1 MRLRAVDR
9 CFLSPLC
16 IARVLFYHR
25 TYTPPSR
32 AFLAGVH
39 SCAVW
44 ARMQYIS
51 PRFRGF
57 LCILHKNTCQ
67 KPIKFV
73 KYFLKLWFFGFQP
86 QYVVDFD
93 PFYPTKSPTYC
104 GFTQFAFRSKRC
116 YTMLAQSKTATATPT
131 RCPPRVSA
139 ASQGPV
145 CSLPSKCS
153 PVKASTWEALC
164 APLAPP
170 RSNSPH
176 SIHKSRVAYE
186 GHTNDRVLE
195 HLEN

>member
-1 MRLRAVDR
+1 M
-9 CFLSPLC
+9 
-16 IARVLFYHR
+16 VLFYHR
-25 TYTPPSR
+25 TYTPPSS

-57 LCILHKNTCQ
+57 LCILHKNTRR

-73 KYFLKLWFFGFQP
+73 EYFLKLWFFGFQP

-116 YTMLAQSKTATATPT
+116 YTMLAQSKTAT

-139 ASQGPV
+139 ALKGWFCFGVKSYVRTFVKCAQRHFGLCGRVHQGYTFY
-145 CSLPSKCS
+145 
-153 PVKASTWEALC
+153 AS
-164 APLAPP
+164 
-170 RSNSPH
+170 RQ
-176 SIHKSRVAYE
+176 IHQ
-186 GHTNDRVLE
+186 GH
-195 HLEN
+195 